1 MRHIAK
7 NLVAAGVADEVLVQV
22 SYAIG
27 VAQPCGVYVNTYRTS
42 KLGLHDGEISERI
55 QKIFDLRPY
64 AIEQNLKLRN
74 PIYQETAS
82 YGHMGRDS
90 YIADKTFRGANGVE
104 FTIKDLEFFTW
115 EKLDKVEEI
124 KKEFNL

>member
-1 MRHIAK
+1 M
-7 NLVAAGVADEVLVQV
+7 LQ
-22 SYAIG
+22 
-27 VAQPCGVYVNTYRTS
+27 
-42 KLGLHDGEISERI
+42 DGEISARV

-82 YGHMGRDS
+82 YGHMGREH
-90 YIADKTFRGANGVE
+90 YIADKTFKRANGEDLV
-104 FTIKDLEFFTW
+104 IKDLEFFTW